1 MKLVNFT
8 CFSGAEHKF
17 QQAVQGSG
25 DPEKA
30 ETPLERPLEAL
41 RASVDPRGPRLSRLS
56 ERGSAGGS
64 ERRTGVSW

>member
-1 MKLVNFT
+1 MIFCCFRTEMKLVNFT

-41 RASVDPRGPRLSRLS
+41 RASVDP
-56 ERGSAGGS
+56 E
-64 ERRTGVSW
+64 